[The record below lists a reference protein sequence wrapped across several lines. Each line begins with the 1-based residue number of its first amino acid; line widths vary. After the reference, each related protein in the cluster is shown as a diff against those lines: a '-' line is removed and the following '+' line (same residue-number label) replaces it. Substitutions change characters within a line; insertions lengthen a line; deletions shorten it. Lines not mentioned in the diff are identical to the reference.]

1 MTGMMVMSLPET
13 EKMHNDVVDFLI
25 EASKTKQTVEKDGK
39 QVEEYLVNPKTIW
52 YKTQNI
58 HSNLFGAF
66 VKALEDYANMSID
79 AFNHMGKEQAN
90 VLGNQIM
97 RRIESYNFSI
107 DAKSSE
113 TVRDKNNNSSNV
125 LHILTHKTIEKK
137 YNVKGEGKKTLLDG
151 MLGRQGANETAE

>member
-1 MTGMMVMSLPET
+1 MILVMSLPET

-25 EASKTKQTVEKDGK
+25 EASKKKEIIEKDGK
-39 QVEEYLVNPKTIW
+39 NVTEYLINAKTIW

-58 HSNLFGAF
+58 HSNMFGAYA
-66 VKALEDYANMSID
+66 KSLEVLANMALD
-79 AFNHMGKEQAN
+79 AFNHMSKEQAN
-90 VLGNQIM
+90 MLGNQII
-97 RRIESYNFSI
+97 RIIDAHNYGI

-113 TVRDKNNNSSNV
+113 TVRDKNNNTSNV